1 MKSGGVTD
9 KPRNRISFQAYLEEE
24 PRGYLTNKNVKYQK
38 GTFITVPNKHHLAGQ
53 SPVTQVLFMW
63 ICSFADENGVCH
75 PSRETLRKCVGVNS
89 VRTID
94 KHLTILCQLGLL
106 SKAERVKNQEKMTNL
121 YQVELKEKADF
132 TDGHLLQG
140 VEQQLQGVGQPLHGG
155 SAIDARGVEHLLPIE
170 LNPVELNPLNSR
182 LGSQANR
189 PAPEGLER
197 KEISYPKDA
206 YVRLIEEYQR
216 LKGIELKGKEFLPV
230 QQTIKS
236 MFMSERTVDEI
247 FECMQWLAQGD
258 EVWKE
263 NWTIRTVALK
273 LPE

>member
-1 MKSGGVTD
+1 R
-9 KPRNRISFQAYLEEE
+9 P
-24 PRGYLTNKNVKYQK
+24 
-38 GTFITVPNKHHLAGQ
+38 
-53 SPVTQVLFMW
+53 W
-63 ICSFADENGVCH
+63 
-75 PSRETLRKCVGVNS
+75 
-89 VRTID
+89 
-94 KHLTILCQLGLL
+94 
-106 SKAERVKNQEKMTNL
+106 
-121 YQVELKEKADF
+121 
-132 TDGHLLQG
+132 
-140 VEQQLQGVGQPLHGG
+140 HGG
-155 SAIDARGVEHLLPIE
+155 SAIDARGVEHLLARE

-273 LPE
+273 LPELLGQKNKVSFKKYG